1 MWEIKTSEIFSL
13 ISHKIS
19 NIEEPYSLFM
29 SNISLLSKL
38 LTTLNSKLFSQ
49 SKKFHVLHFLCIL
62 PVQCFQLFPYFSFDP
77 NFVDDSDWVLTE
89 LYCQDLP
96 SVGSTLSLENVRRE
110 EAGLYQCL
118 ASNGVEDADQEIYA
132 VIKLTVH
139 CKLYLSQRAE
149 PEIQS

>member
-62 PVQCFQLFPYFSFDP
+62 PLQCFHSFLLLRSLSL
-77 NFVDDSDWVLTE
+77 VSSLTE
-89 LYCQDLP
+89 LCCQALP
-96 SVGSTLSLENVRRE
+96 SVGSTLRLEAVRKE

-118 ASNGVEDADQEIYA
+118 ASNGVEDPHQEIYA
-132 VIKLTVH
+132 VIRLTVQCESVSD
-139 CKLYLSQRAE
+139 CKKMSG
-149 PEIQS
+149 S

>member
-1 MWEIKTSEIFSL
+1 M
-13 ISHKIS
+13 
-19 NIEEPYSLFM
+19 
-29 SNISLLSKL
+29 
-38 LTTLNSKLFSQ
+38 
-49 SKKFHVLHFLCIL
+49 
-62 PVQCFQLFPYFSFDP
+62 
-77 NFVDDSDWVLTE
+77 
-89 LYCQDLP
+89 
-96 SVGSTLSLENVRRE
+96 RRE

>member
-1 MWEIKTSEIFSL
+1 M
-13 ISHKIS
+13 
-19 NIEEPYSLFM
+19 
-29 SNISLLSKL
+29 
-38 LTTLNSKLFSQ
+38 
-49 SKKFHVLHFLCIL
+49 
-62 PVQCFQLFPYFSFDP
+62 
-77 NFVDDSDWVLTE
+77 
-89 LYCQDLP
+89 YCQDLP